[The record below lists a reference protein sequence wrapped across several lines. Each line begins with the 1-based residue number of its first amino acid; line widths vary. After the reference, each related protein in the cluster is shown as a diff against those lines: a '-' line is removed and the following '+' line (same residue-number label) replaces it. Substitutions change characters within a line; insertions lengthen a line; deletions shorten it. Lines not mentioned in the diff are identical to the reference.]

1 MRKLVI
7 ALLLPLAAIALPAQA
22 QVKPDDAIRYRSS
35 AYQVLVWNWAPM
47 GAMVR
52 GRVPF
57 DAQEFGRRAD
67 RVQLIST
74 MLLEGFP
81 PGTEKGSLKTEAK
94 PEIWRNYADFEKKM
108 KDFET
113 AAAQLATIAKGSDE
127 AAIKAQFAKASET
140 CKACH
145 DLYKAD

>member
-1 MRKLVI
+1 MRHLAA

-22 QVKPDDAIRYRSS
+22 QVKPDDAIRYRTS

-57 DAQEFGRRAD
+57 DAKAFSQRAD
-67 RVQLIST
+67 RVQVIST

-81 PGTEKGSLKTEAK
+81 PGTATGTLKTESK
-94 PEIWRNYADFEKKM
+94 PEIWTNFADFQKKM
-108 KDFET
+108 KNFEM
-113 AAAQLATIAKGSDE
+113 AAAELARVAKAGDE
-127 AAIKAQFAKASET
+127 AATKAQFAKASET

>member
-1 MRKLVI
+1 MRRSLAAV
-7 ALLLPLAAIALPAQA
+7 LLPLAAIALPAHA
-22 QVKPDDAIRYRSS
+22 QVKPDDAIRYRIS

-57 DAQEFGRRAD
+57 DATAFSRGAD
-67 RVQLIST
+67 RVQQISG

-81 PGTEKGSLKTEAK
+81 AGSDQGSLKTAAK
-94 PEIWRNYADFEKKM
+94 PEIWRNFADFEKKM
-108 KDFET
+108 KDFEAAT
-113 AAAQLATIAKGSDE
+113 AELARVAKAGDE
-127 AAIKAQFAKASET
+127 AATKAQFAKTSES

-145 DLYKAD
+145 DRYKAD

>member
-1 MRKLVI
+1 MRHLAA

-22 QVKPDDAIRYRSS
+22 QVKPDDAIRYRTS
-35 AYQVLVWNWAPM
+35 AYQVLVWNWIPM

-52 GRVPF
+52 GRIPF
-57 DAQEFGRRAD
+57 DAKAFSQRAD
-67 RVQLIST
+67 RVQVIST

-81 PGTEKGSLKTEAK
+81 AGTATGSLKTEAK
-94 PEIWRNYADFEKKM
+94 PEIWSNFADFEKKM
-108 KDFET
+108 KSFET
-113 AAAQLATIAKGSDE
+113 AAAELARVAKAGDE
-127 AAIKAQFAKASET
+127 AATKAQFAKASET